1 LPETKSD
8 YFNLIER
15 LKSDAE
21 FRSDA
26 MGARGGT
33 DADGEALR
41 TLLEKL
47 SPDLSEDE
55 HRLVVAA
62 WFDTLRIP
70 AEHAGAKGRLRAFID
85 TAVQRFGW
93 SRFEL

>member
-1 LPETKSD
+1 MSEIQSD
-8 YFNLIER
+8 YFHLIEK

-21 FRSDA
+21 FRGDA
-26 MGARGGT
+26 LGARNGT

-41 TLLEKL
+41 TLLEQL
-47 SPDLSEDE
+47 RPDLSEDE

-70 AEHAGAKGRLRAFID
+70 AEHAGAKGRLRAFIA
-85 TAVQRFGW
+85 TAVHRFGW
-93 SRFEL
+93 SRTGG